1 MSVLSNLEPKAV
13 FTFFEELC
21 AIPHGSGHTK
31 AISDYLAAFGR
42 ARGLETHQDAANN
55 VIIKAPGTPGYEQ
68 SAPVIVQGHM
78 DMVCAKA
85 PDCAKDMEREGL
97 DLAVEGDTVLARG
110 TSLGGDD
117 GIAVAMAL
125 ALLDAKDLPHP
136 PIEAVFTVDEEIG
149 LLGAAALDVSHL
161 RGRRLINIDSEEEGV
176 FTVGC
181 AGGATARC
189 VLPVTRTACAG
200 HVMTVTVSG
209 LRGGHSGSE
218 IHKGR
223 GNASILLGRILN
235 RAGDIRLVSAD
246 GGMFDNAIMREV
258 SATVITGDPDSLQAL
273 CAQMD
278 ADFRGEL
285 RATDPDVAVTCVPC
299 REVPDLPMDGEST
312 RRCVCLLTCVPNGVQ
327 VMSADMP
334 GLVQTSL
341 NLGILATG
349 RNSMEVSFSVR
360 SSVESQKNMLLD
372 RLECLTAQLGGSVD
386 VTGNYPGWEYAPES
400 PLREL
405 MVEVYR
411 EQYGREPEVG
421 AIHAGLECGLF
432 AGKIPGLRQR
442 VLRPGSFGRTHL
454 SRAAAHR
461 LDPAHME
468 APVRGS
474 AADEVVD
481 TKRIPPEIR
490 WDFSFRGTCLRRVTF
505 FHQRKKVAKERR
517 KKPRFLETPYGA
529 ASPTPHT
536 AYTPPTFQTVS
547 GSGAEER
554 TILHFD
560 HVLP

>member
-78 DMVCAKA
+78 DMVCAKV

-136 PIEAVFTVDEEIG
+136 PIEAVFTV
-149 LLGAAALDVSHL
+149 
-161 RGRRLINIDSEEEGV
+161 
-176 FTVGC
+176 GC

-200 HVMTVTVSG
+200 HAMTVTVSG

-223 GNASILLGRILN
+223 GNASILLGRILS

-246 GGMFDNAIMREV
+246 GGMFDNAITREV

-273 CAQMD
+273 CTQMD

-432 AGKIPGLRQR
+432 AGKIPGLDSVSFGPDLSDVHTCHERLHIASTQR
-442 VLRPGSFGRTHL
+442 TWKLLCEVLRR
-454 SRAAAHR
+454 
-461 LDPAHME
+461 M
-468 APVRGS
+468 
-474 AADEVVD
+474 
-481 TKRIPPEIR
+481 K
-490 WDFSFRGTCLRRVTF
+490 
-505 FHQRKKVAKERR
+505 
-517 KKPRFLETPYGA
+517 
-529 ASPTPHT
+529 
-536 AYTPPTFQTVS
+536 
-547 GSGAEER
+547 
-554 TILHFD
+554 
-560 HVLP
+560 

>member
-13 FTFFEELC
+13 FAFFEELC

-85 PDCAKDMEREGL
+85 PDCTKDMTREGL
-97 DLAVEGDTVLARG
+97 DLAVEDDAIFARG

-136 PIEAVFTVDEEIG
+136 PIEAAFTVDEEIG
-149 LLGAAALDVSHL
+149 LLGAAALDVSPL
-161 RGRRLINIDSEEEGV
+161 RGRRLINIDSEDEGV

-189 VLPVTRTACAG
+189 VLPVVRTACAG
-200 HVMTVTVSG
+200 HAMTVTVGG

-223 GNASILLGRILN
+223 GNASILLGRILS
-235 RAGDIRLVSAD
+235 RAGDIRLINAE
-246 GGMFDNAIMREV
+246 GGMFDNAITREAC
-258 SATVITGDPDSLQAL
+258 ATLITGDPESLRAL
-273 CAQMD
+273 CSQMA
-278 ADFRGEL
+278 ADFRNEL
-285 RATDPDVAVTCVPC
+285 RATDPDVSVTCAPC
-299 REVPDLPMDGEST
+299 REVSELPMDGDST

-327 VMSADMP
+327 VMSAEMP

-341 NLGILATG
+341 NLGILTTG
-349 RNSMEVSFSVR
+349 RGSMEASFSVR
-360 SSVESQKNMLLD
+360 SSIESQKSMLLD
-372 RLECLTAQLGGSVD
+372 RLSCLTGQLGGSVD
-386 VTGNYPGWEYAPES
+386 VSGSYPGWEYVPDS

-405 MVEVYR
+405 MVQVYR
-411 EQYGREPEVG
+411 DQYGREPEVG

-432 AGKIPGLRQR
+432 AGKLPGLDSVSFGPDLTDVHTYHERLHIASTQR
-442 VLRPGSFGRTHL
+442 TWKLLCEVLRR
-454 SRAAAHR
+454 
-461 LDPAHME
+461 M
-468 APVRGS
+468 
-474 AADEVVD
+474 
-481 TKRIPPEIR
+481 K
-490 WDFSFRGTCLRRVTF
+490 
-505 FHQRKKVAKERR
+505 
-517 KKPRFLETPYGA
+517 
-529 ASPTPHT
+529 
-536 AYTPPTFQTVS
+536 
-547 GSGAEER
+547 
-554 TILHFD
+554 
-560 HVLP
+560 

>member
-97 DLAVEGDTVLARG
+97 ELAVEGDTVLARG

-189 VLPVTRTACAG
+189 VLPVTRTVCAG
-200 HVMTVTVSG
+200 HAMTVTVSG

-341 NLGILATG
+341 NLGVMHMDDKGI
-349 RNSMEVSFSVR
+349 RFSFSVR
-360 SSVESQKNMLLD
+360 SCIASQKQMLIQ
-372 RLECLTAQLGGSVD
+372 RVKSIVEYAGGTVGERSS
-386 VTGNYPGWEYAPES
+386 YPGWQYDRNSA
-400 PLREL
+400 LRKQ
-405 MVEVYR
+405 VQAVYR
-411 EQYGREPEVG
+411 DLTGCDGRIEATHG
-421 AIHAGLECGLF
+421 GLECGLF
-432 AGKIPGLRQR
+432 IEKIPGLDA
-442 VLRPGSFGRTHL
+442 L
-454 SRAAAHR
+454 S
-461 LDPAHME
+461 M
-468 APVRGS
+468 G
-474 AADEVVD
+474 
-481 TKRIPPEIR
+481 PELH
-490 WDFSFRGTCLRRVTF
+490 DVHSV
-505 FHQRKKVAKERR
+505 
-517 KKPRFLETPYGA
+517 
-529 ASPTPHT
+529 
-536 AYTPPTFQTVS
+536 
-547 GSGAEER
+547 EER
-554 TILHFD
+554 LNVASTARVYALVCE
-560 HVLP
+560 VLKRSK

>member
-189 VLPVTRTACAG
+189 VLPVTRTPARRSTRAEATRASC
-200 HVMTVTVSG
+200 SG
-209 LRGGHSGSE
+209 GFST
-218 IHKGR
+218 
-223 GNASILLGRILN
+223 A
-235 RAGDIRLVSAD
+235 
-246 GGMFDNAIMREV
+246 
-258 SATVITGDPDSLQAL
+258 
-273 CAQMD
+273 
-278 ADFRGEL
+278 
-285 RATDPDVAVTCVPC
+285 RAT
-299 REVPDLPMDGEST
+299 
-312 RRCVCLLTCVPNGVQ
+312 
-327 VMSADMP
+327 
-334 GLVQTSL
+334 
-341 NLGILATG
+341 
-349 RNSMEVSFSVR
+349 SV
-360 SSVESQKNMLLD
+360 SSVP
-372 RLECLTAQLGGSVD
+372 TAACS
-386 VTGNYPGWEYAPES
+386 T
-400 PLREL
+400 
-405 MVEVYR
+405 
-411 EQYGREPEVG
+411 
-421 AIHAGLECGLF
+421 
-432 AGKIPGLRQR
+432 
-442 VLRPGSFGRTHL
+442 
-454 SRAAAHR
+454 
-461 LDPAHME
+461 
-468 APVRGS
+468 
-474 AADEVVD
+474 
-481 TKRIPPEIR
+481 
-490 WDFSFRGTCLRRVTF
+490 
-505 FHQRKKVAKERR
+505 
-517 KKPRFLETPYGA
+517 TPSCA
-529 ASPTPHT
+529 
-536 AYTPPTFQTVS
+536 
-547 GSGAEER
+547 R
-554 TILHFD
+554 
-560 HVLP
+560 